1 MNTFKTEIHERALSA
16 AREFKKAEASLISIL
31 QEVEE
36 SRLFLDLGITSL
48 FQYAVKSLGLSE
60 DVAFNFI
67 TVSRKAKQMPI
78 LQEAILSG
86 VVSVSKARK
95 VASVLTL
102 ENQSDWIEK
111 IKTCSSKTLEREVAK
126 VNPREAT
133 PEQTKYVSEN
143 RLELKMGISQEMLEQ
158 LKRVQDLESKRTAR
172 AVSMEEALQALL
184 SLYLETKDPQK
195 RAERVLK
202 NAAKRPVSR
211 REKQLSQSDNPRAIP
226 AWQKHQLIARDQ
238 GQCTH
243 RDNEKRCE
251 NRRWTHTHHIIPR
264 SVGGDHSLENL
275 TTLCSVHHKMIH
287 RNH

>member
-1 MNTFKTEIHERALSA
+1 LACEVRFFIDRALTV
-16 AREFKKAEASLISIL
+16 AREFTRKFKRAEAGLISIL

-78 LQEAILSG
+78 LQEAIL
-86 VVSVSKARK
+86 
-95 VASVLTL
+95 
-102 ENQSDWIEK
+102 
-111 IKTCSSKTLEREVAK
+111 
-126 VNPREAT
+126 
-133 PEQTKYVSEN
+133 EN
-143 RLELKMGISQEMLEQ
+143 RLE

-172 AVSMEEALQALL
+172 AVSMEEALRALL

-202 NAAKRPVSR
+202 NAAKRPVSG

-226 AWQKHQLIARDQ
+226 ARQKHQLIARDQ

-243 RDNEKRCE
+243 GDNEKRCE
-251 NRRWTHTHHIIPR
+251 NRRWTHTHHVIPR
-264 SVGGDHSLENL
+264 SVGGDHSLESFHL
-275 TTLCSVHHKMIH
+275 RL
-287 RNH
+287 